1 MTKLSEQIINL
12 RNQNKTYSEI
22 KSIVGCSKSTIGYH
36 LGDNQKT
43 KNLQRTKRNRLK
55 QHPFVKKIESFS
67 SSTTRTKKRQLHQ
80 TKKLIQ
86 LKIETFSRTGDM
98 MYNKPTFTVDDV
110 LNKFGETPKC
120 YLTGQDIDISQ
131 PRTYQFD
138 HIIPRSRG
146 GTNNLDNL
154 AICTSQANQSKRD
167 MTPDEFFNLC
177 KIILENQGYLVSKL
191 QDLELNQGKLD

>member
-1 MTKLSEQIINL
+1 MTKLEEQIKTL
-12 RNQNKTYSEI
+12 HNQHKTYNEI
-22 KSIVGCSKSTIGYH
+22 KSILGCSKGTICYYIGN
-36 LGDNQKT
+36 NQKT
-43 KNLQRTKRNRLK
+43 KNLQRQQKNRLK
-55 QHPFVKKIESFS
+55 QHPFIKKIESFS
-67 SSTTRTKKRQLHQ
+67 SSIITTKKRHIHQ

-110 LNKFGETPKC
+110 LNKLGETPKC

-154 AICTSQANQSKRD
+154 AICTSRANQSKTD

-177 KIILENQGYLVSKL
+177 KTVLIYQGYLVSKAP
-191 QDLELNQGKLD
+191 QPGLEPG